1 MYETFYGLKERPFN
15 LTPDPKY
22 LYLSDK
28 HKEAFAHLLYGI
40 QNRSGFVMITGEIGT
55 GKTTICRNL
64 LNQLDPDTELAF
76 IFNPALNPVELLQK
90 ICSEFGISTNAATVL
105 ELTEQLNVHLL
116 EAARQGHNCVLVID
130 EAQNLSPQVLEQIR
144 LLSNLETESEKLLQI
159 ILIGQPELAEKL
171 ALQELR
177 QLNQRITARY
187 HLKPLNERE
196 TLQYIAYRL
205 HVAGGRRKV
214 QFSRSAIRSIF
225 RFSKGTPRLINA
237 VCDRALL
244 IGYTKETHAITAG
257 IVRRAAREV
266 RGEKIGQRKRIRQAM
281 RRWLPSPALVVAAIL
296 VIVIVRFFATPME
309 EAARELGIF
318 NAFLTGEQPSPAVP
332 SAPMAANATVQDAQG
347 LEKQVA
353 DVLVNSDAAR
363 KILQRLVTP
372 EKSGEESTGENLAL
386 RLASLDPQAS
396 LQGAAAALMHAWNM
410 AMVGGLPANDHPDS
424 LVAFAQQNGL
434 AAESLIPALEQLSAI
449 DLPAFVRMRAADKA
463 MWLGLMNVTA
473 TRCTLT
479 AETGQTMEVTRDA
492 FRDHYTGEA
501 VVVWRDPAPNTQT
514 LFAGQSGKPVAVM
527 KEQLRR
533 IGRIPPDN
541 TNDVFDKKTASA
553 VSRLQAETGLSVD
566 GIAGKQVRMV
576 LSSWLGDK
584 DTPSLT
590 GKKPQVQNVAEAIPP
605 APEKKEAAPKS
616 AESPKPAE
624 SAPATPPPDEPAPP
638 AQTPVTPEPPAPP
651 AEKPAPETGDTP
663 QPSLSATPEPAPL
676 PPNALEGMMPQVKV
690 QDLPQP
696 QEAPAT
702 LPPANTDTLKES
714 TPPAPGSPPLV
725 PHE

>member
-40 QNRSGFVMITGEIGT
+40 QNRSGFVMVTGEIGT

-64 LNQLDPDTELAF
+64 LNQLDPNTELAF

-90 ICSEFGISTNAATVL
+90 ICAEFGVVTQATSVL
-105 ELTEQLNVHLL
+105 ELTELLNTHLL
-116 EAARQGHNCVLVID
+116 DAASQGHNCVLVID

-187 HLKPLNERE
+187 HLKPLNDKE

-214 QFSRSAIRSIF
+214 QFSRSAIRAVY

-244 IGYTKETHAITAG
+244 IGYTKETQIITAK
-257 IVRRAAREV
+257 IVRLAAKEV
-266 RGEKIGQRKRIRQAM
+266 RGEKIGQRKRL
-281 RRWLPSPALVVAAIL
+281 RRALSRLTPSPALMIAAIL
-296 VIVIVRFFATPME
+296 VIVIVRFFAAPME
-309 EAARELGIF
+309 EAARELGVF
-318 NAFLTGEQPSPAVP
+318 NQFLTGDKPSPPAPAAP
-332 SAPMAANATVQDAQG
+332 STPSVNATVQDNKG
-347 LEKQVA
+347 LEQQVA

-372 EKSGEESTGENLAL
+372 EGGGEAAAENLAL
-386 RLASLDPQAS
+386 RLAALDPKAAQQA
-396 LQGAAAALMHAWNM
+396 AAAALLHAWNM
-410 AMVGGLPANDHPDS
+410 ALVGGLPENDTPDS
-424 LVAFAQQNGL
+424 LVAFALQNGL
-434 AAESLIPALEQLSAI
+434 AAEPLIPALEQLAAI
-449 DLPAFVRMRAADKA
+449 DLPAFVRMRAADKT

-473 TRCTLT
+473 SRCTLT
-479 AETGQTMEVTRDA
+479 AESGQTMEVTRET
-492 FRDHYTGEA
+492 FREHYTGEA
-501 VVVWRDPAPNTQT
+501 VVLWRDPMPNTQT
-514 LFAGQSGKPVAVM
+514 LFSGQSGKPVAVM

-533 IGRIPPDN
+533 LGRITPDN
-541 TNDVFDKKTASA
+541 TNDIFDKKTASA
-553 VSRLQAETGLSVD
+553 ISRLQAETGLSVD

-576 LSSWLGDK
+576 ITSWLGDK

-590 GKKPQVQNVAEAIPP
+590 GKKPQLQTLAEVTPP
-605 APEKKEAAPKS
+605 AAAGKTEP
-616 AESPKPAE
+616 APKPA
-624 SAPATPPPDEPAPP
+624 APQKPAEPASAAPP
-638 AQTPVTPEPPAPP
+638 KEKPADVP
-651 AEKPAPETGDTP
+651 AEKPADTPAENP
-663 QPSLSATPEPAPL
+663 QPSLTNTPEAAPL
-676 PPNALEGMMPQVKV
+676 PPNALEGMAPQVKV
-690 QDLPQP
+690 NDLPQP
-696 QEAPAT
+696 ENPPNT

>member
-22 LYLSDK
+22 LYLSEK
-28 HKEAFAHLLYGI
+28 HNEARGHLLYGI
-40 QNRSGFVMITGEIGT
+40 KNRSGFVMITGEIGT

-90 ICSEFGISTNAATVL
+90 ICSEFGMSTNATTVL

-130 EAQNLSPQVLEQIR
+130 EAQNLTPQVLEQIR

-187 HLKPLNERE
+187 HLKPLNEKE

-205 HVAGGRRKV
+205 HIAGGSRKV
-214 QFSRSAIRSIF
+214 QFSRSAIRAIF

-244 IGYTKETHAITAG
+244 IGYTKEVHAITAG
-257 IVRRAAREV
+257 IVRLAAKEV
-266 RGEKIGQRKRIRQAM
+266 RGEKIGQRKRFRQAV
-281 RRWLPSPALVVAAIL
+281 RRWIPSPALVVAAIL

-318 NAFLTGEQPSPAVP
+318 NAFLTGETPAAPAP
-332 SAPMAANATVQDAQG
+332 SAPTAVNATVQNTQG

-363 KILQRLVTP
+363 KILQRLMAP

-386 RLASLDPQAS
+386 RLASLDPQVS

-410 AMVGGLPANDHPDS
+410 AMVGGLPANDNPDS

-479 AETGQTMEVTRDA
+479 AETGQTMEVTREA

-501 VVVWRDPAPNTQT
+501 VVLWRDPAPNTQT

-533 IGRIPPDN
+533 IGRITPDN
-541 TNDVFDKKTASA
+541 TNDIFDKKTTSA

-590 GKKPQVQNVAEAIPP
+590 GKKPQVQALAEAVPP
-605 APEKKEAAPKS
+605 TVDKKEAA
-616 AESPKPAE
+616 AKPATAE
-624 SAPATPPPDEPAPP
+624 SAPVSPPPTAPAP
-638 AQTPVTPEPPAPP
+638 AAPP
-651 AEKPAPETGDTP
+651 VEKPAENP
-663 QPSLSATPEPAPL
+663 QPSLSTAPEPAPL
-676 PPNALEGMMPQVKV
+676 PPNALEGMVPQVKV

-696 QEAPAT
+696 EPTPNT
-702 LPPANTDTLKES
+702 LPPANIDTLKES